1 MKIRAVIFD
10 LDGTLIDTTHEIQ
23 YIFNQL
29 LESYSLPKR
38 SLDFFKDNIG
48 NGVEDLLQKSLPC
61 DYSKDISPM
70 LEEVKKIYS
79 ENLNKKSRPFEGI
92 TKILELLNQNEI
104 QIGIVTNK
112 MHHLAIRCVDMFFPS
127 HSIMTIGAGHLH
139 PRKPSPD
146 SALAMA
152 SAFKIKPSEMLFIG
166 DSSVDIKTAKNAGM
180 VPIGVEWGNG
190 ALKELLDAGAQQVFN
205 KPYDLKSYFKNLLI
219 N

>member
-190 ALKELLDAGAQQVFN
+190 VLKELLEAGAQEVFN
-205 KPYDLKSYFKNLLI
+205 EPDHLKNYFNTLLTT
-219 N
+219 

>member
-1 MKIRAVIFD
+1 MVVRAVIFD

-23 YIFNQL
+23 HIFNQL

-38 SLDFFKDNIG
+38 SFGFFKDNIG
-48 NGVEDLLQKSLPC
+48 NGVEDLLQKSLPSG
-61 DYSKDISPM
+61 YSRNISPM
-70 LEEVKKIYS
+70 LEKVKEIYS

-92 TKILELLNQNEI
+92 KEILDLLNENGI
-104 QIGIVTNK
+104 QIGIITNK
-112 MHHLAIRCVDMFFPS
+112 MHHLAVRCVDTFFPYY
-127 HSIMTIGAGHLH
+127 SIITIGAGHLH

-146 SALAMA
+146 SALELAGE
-152 SAFKIKPSEMLFIG
+152 FKTKPSEMLFIG

-190 ALKELLDAGAQQVFN
+190 VLKELLEAGAQEVFN